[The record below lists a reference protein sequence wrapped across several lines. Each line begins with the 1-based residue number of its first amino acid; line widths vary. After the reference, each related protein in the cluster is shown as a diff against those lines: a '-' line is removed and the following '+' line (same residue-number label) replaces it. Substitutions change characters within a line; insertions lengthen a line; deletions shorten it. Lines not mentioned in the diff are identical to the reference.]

1 MSDDRT
7 AGTNPPHGDDR
18 KETAATE
25 LTALV
30 GDIGRAANRHS
41 WPTVAYAADKVR
53 ADRPGLLLALSSEAL
68 VSGLAEALPAGPSG
82 AAARP
87 TVALADLYA
96 DPLRSLHADRVLLAM
111 GCAELLGPD
120 ELAAAADLATRP
132 ADTIA
137 VVLTGAEELADAT
150 DVALVEGRF
159 LRMLD
164 DGSGAPAV
172 SGLLLWSGPQATP
185 TADGGL
191 GERLAADASR
201 LASFASAS
209 PSPTPSPSPS
219 PEDTASG
226 TTLLEREIARLLDL
240 AAEVVA
246 GRRETS
252 PGDGAGKA
260 AAAAAARSRA
270 LLDDA
275 YRDLQRVLDHEV
287 EAGCQEVE
295 AGLRTMEQDLL
306 RGLDRHLA
314 QHRDR
319 FPDRAGVDALVCEYL
334 DRGIAAY
341 AATARAA
348 IRARAARADLA
359 RVEME
364 QRIDAAYV
372 AHAMSPPDRS
382 ADAARTPLDESAWE
396 PRSGASAPG
405 RPSSGPGMPAG
416 EVLAGSV
423 LGAATGL
430 SLGGIGILLTTSAG
444 AAVGVAVHR
453 YRTEQRLGHAARHG
467 SRVVRDRVDELAAAA
482 TGAMRELGGAM
493 RTAAGAE
500 YARAV
505 AELEAEAPTGEAG
518 PPAPR
523 RAETGSATAA
533 AAELAGLRDRFAA
546 LTTRR

>member
-7 AGTNPPHGDDR
+7 AGTNPPHANDR
-18 KETAATE
+18 KETAAAE

-30 GDIGRAANRHS
+30 GDIEQAASRHG
-41 WPTVAYAADKVR
+41 WPTVACAAAKVR
-53 ADRPGLLLALSSEAL
+53 ADRPGLLLAVSCEAQ
-68 VSGLAEALPAGPSG
+68 VSGLAEALAAGRSG
-82 AAARP
+82 AAAWP
-87 TVALADLYA
+87 TVALADLHT

-132 ADTIA
+132 AGTVA
-137 VVLTGAEELADAT
+137 VVLTGAEELAGSG

-164 DGSGAPAV
+164 DGSGAPPV
-172 SGLLLWSGPQATP
+172 SGLLLWSGPQVPP

-201 LASFASAS
+201 LASFAS
-209 PSPTPSPSPS
+209 PPPLPS
-219 PEDTASG
+219 PEGTASG
-226 TTLLEREIARLLDL
+226 TALLEREVAGLLDL

-246 GRRETS
+246 GRRDAS
-252 PGDGAGKA
+252 PDEGAGRA

-275 YRDLQRVLDHEV
+275 YRDLRRVLDHGV

-295 AGLRTMEQDLL
+295 AGLRTVEQDLL

-319 FPDRAGVDALVCEYL
+319 VPDPAGVDALVCAYL

-348 IRARAARADLA
+348 IRARAAKADLA
-359 RVEME
+359 LVEME

-382 ADAARTPLDESAWE
+382 AGAARTPLDESAWE

-405 RPSSGPGMPAG
+405 RPSSRPGMPSG
-416 EVLAGSV
+416 EVLAGGV

-430 SLGGIGILLTTSAG
+430 SLGGIGILLTTGAG

-482 TGAMRELGGAM
+482 TGAMRELGRAV
-493 RTAAGAE
+493 RTAAEAE

-505 AELEAEAPTGEAG
+505 AELEARAATVEAG

-523 RAETGSATAA
+523 RAGTAGAA
-533 AAELAGLRDRFAA
+533 AAAGELADLRGRFAA
-546 LTTRR
+546 LATRR

>member
-7 AGTNPPHGDDR
+7 AGTNPPHGTDR
-18 KETAATE
+18 KENAATE

-30 GDIGRAANRHS
+30 GDLEEAADRHG
-41 WPTVAYAADKVR
+41 WPTVAHAAGTVR
-53 ADRPGLLLALSSEAL
+53 TVRPGLLLAASSEAL
-68 VSGLAEALPAGPSG
+68 ASGLAEALPAGESG

-87 TVALADLYA
+87 TVTLADLYT

-132 ADTIA
+132 AGTIA
-137 VVLTGAEELADAT
+137 VVLTGAEELAGSA

-164 DGSGAPAV
+164 DGSGAPPV

-185 TADGGL
+185 VDDEGL
-191 GERLAADASR
+191 RERLAADASR
-201 LASFASAS
+201 LASFAA
-209 PSPTPSPSPS
+209 PSPGPS

-226 TTLLEREIARLLDL
+226 TTLLEREVARLLDL
-240 AAEVVA
+240 AAEAVTA
-246 GRRETS
+246 RRGTS
-252 PGDGAGKA
+252 PDDAA
-260 AAAAAARSRA
+260 DSTAAAAAARSRSV
-270 LLDDA
+270 LDAA
-275 YRDLQRVLDHEV
+275 YRDLQRVLAHEV

-319 FPDRAGVDALVCEYL
+319 VPDRAGVDALVSAYL
-334 DRGIAAY
+334 DRGIVEY

-348 IRARAARADLA
+348 IRARAAKADLA
-359 RVEME
+359 RVELE

-382 ADAARTPLDESAWE
+382 AGAARRPLDESAWE
-396 PRSGASAPG
+396 PRSGGPAPG
-405 RPSSGPGMPAG
+405 RMSSGPGMPPG
-416 EVLAGSV
+416 EVLAGGV

-430 SLGGIGILLTTSAG
+430 SLGGIGVLLTTSAG

-467 SRVVRDRVDELAAAA
+467 SRVVRDRVDEVAAAA
-482 TGAMRELGGAM
+482 TGAMRELGGAV
-493 RTAAGAE
+493 RTAADAQ

-505 AELEAEAPTGEAG
+505 AELDAKAPTVEAG

-523 RAETGSATAA
+523 RAETGSATTG
-533 AAELAGLRDRFAA
+533 AAELADLKDRFAA

>member
-1 MSDDRT
+1 MSDGWT
-7 AGTNPPHGDDR
+7 AGTNAPHDNDR

-30 GDIGRAANRHS
+30 GDIEQAASRHS
-41 WPTVAYAADKVR
+41 WPTVAYAADRVR
-53 ADRPGLLLALSSEAL
+53 ADRPGLLLAVSSEAL
-68 VSGLAEALPAGPSG
+68 GSGLAEALPAGGSG

-87 TVALADLYA
+87 TVALADLYT

-132 ADTIA
+132 AGTIA
-137 VVLTGAEELADAT
+137 VVLTGAEELADSA

-164 DGSGAPAV
+164 DGSGAPPV

-201 LASFASAS
+201 LASFVS
-209 PSPTPSPSPS
+209 PSPSPAPAPS

-246 GRRETS
+246 GRRDTS
-252 PGDGAGKA
+252 PDDGAGKA
-260 AAAAAARSRA
+260 AAAAATRSRA
-270 LLDDA
+270 SLDDA

-319 FPDRAGVDALVCEYL
+319 VPDRAGVDALVSEYL
-334 DRGIAAY
+334 DRGITAY

-348 IRARAARADLA
+348 IRARAAKADLA

-364 QRIDAAYV
+364 HRIDAAYV
-372 AHAMSPPDRS
+372 AHAMSPPDRP
-382 ADAARTPLDESAWE
+382 AGAARLPLDESAWE

-405 RPSSGPGMPAG
+405 RPSSGSGMPAG

-493 RTAAGAE
+493 RTAAEAG

-505 AELEAEAPTGEAG
+505 AELEAKAPTVQAG

-533 AAELAGLRDRFAA
+533 AAELADLKDRFAA

>member
-7 AGTNPPHGDDR
+7 AGTNPPHDTDR
-18 KETAATE
+18 KEAAARE

-30 GDIGRAANRHS
+30 GDIEQAANRHS
-41 WPTVAYAADKVR
+41 WPTVAYAADTVR
-53 ADRPGLLLALSSEAL
+53 ADRPGLLLAFSSEAL
-68 VSGLAEALPAGPSG
+68 VSGLADALPAGGSG
-82 AAARP
+82 APARP
-87 TVALADLYA
+87 PVALADLYTE
-96 DPLRSLHADRVLLAM
+96 PLGSLHADRVLLAM

-132 ADTIA
+132 AGSVA
-137 VVLTGAEELADAT
+137 VVLTGAEELAGPG

-185 TADGGL
+185 PADAGL

-201 LASFASAS
+201 LASFVSVS
-209 PSPTPSPSPS
+209 PSPVPS
-219 PEDTASG
+219 PEDTASRS
-226 TTLLEREIARLLDL
+226 TLLEREVAHLLDL
-240 AAEVVA
+240 AAEVTA
-246 GRRETS
+246 GRRDAS
-252 PGDGAGKA
+252 RDDGAGKA

-270 LLDDA
+270 LLDEA
-275 YRDLQRVLDHEV
+275 YRDLRRVLDHEV
-287 EAGCQEVE
+287 EVGCREVE

-319 FPDRAGVDALVCEYL
+319 VPDRAGVDALVCEYL
-334 DRGIAAY
+334 DRGIAAH

-348 IRARAARADLA
+348 VRARAAKADLA

-382 ADAARTPLDESAWE
+382 SAGAARTSLDESAWE
-396 PRSGASAPG
+396 PRAGAPAAG
-405 RPSSGPGMPAG
+405 RPASGSGMPAG
-416 EVLAGSV
+416 EVLAGGV

-453 YRTEQRLGHAARHG
+453 YRTEQRLDHAARRG

-482 TGAMRELGGAM
+482 SGAMRELGGAM
-493 RTAAGAE
+493 RTAAEAE

-505 AELEAEAPTGEAG
+505 AELEAKAPTVEAG

-523 RAETGSATAA
+523 SAESASAAAA
-533 AAELAGLRDRFAA
+533 AAELADLKDRFAA

>member
-7 AGTNPPHGDDR
+7 AGTNPPHDNDR

-30 GDIGRAANRHS
+30 GDIEQAANRHS
-41 WPTVAYAADKVR
+41 WPTVACAADKVR
-53 ADRPGLLLALSSEAL
+53 ADRPGLLLAVSSEAL
-68 VSGLAEALPAGPSG
+68 VSGLAEALPAGRSG
-82 AAARP
+82 AAALP
-87 TVALADLYA
+87 TVALADLYT

-132 ADTIA
+132 AGTIA
-137 VVLTGAEELADAT
+137 VVLTGAEELADST

-164 DGSGAPAV
+164 DGSGAPPV

-201 LASFASAS
+201 LASFAS
-209 PSPTPSPSPS
+209 PSPPS

-240 AAEVVA
+240 ASEVVA
-246 GRRETS
+246 GRRDTS
-252 PGDGAGKA
+252 PDDGAGKA

-306 RGLDRHLA
+306 RGLDRHLT

-319 FPDRAGVDALVCEYL
+319 VPDRAGVDALVSEYL

-348 IRARAARADLA
+348 VRARAAKADLA

-382 ADAARTPLDESAWE
+382 AGAARTPLDESAWE

-405 RPSSGPGMPAG
+405 RPSSGSGMPAG

-430 SLGGIGILLTTSAG
+430 SLGAIGILLTTSAG

-493 RTAAGAE
+493 RTAAEAE
-500 YARAV
+500 YARTV
-505 AELEAEAPTGEAG
+505 AELEAKAPTVEAG

-523 RAETGSATAA
+523 RAEAGSATTA
-533 AAELAGLRDRFAA
+533 AAELADLKDRFAA

>member
-7 AGTNPPHGDDR
+7 AGTNPPYDNDR
-18 KETAATE
+18 KDTAATE

-30 GDIGRAANRHS
+30 GDIEQAANRHR

-53 ADRPGLLLALSSEAL
+53 ADRPGLLLAVSSEAL
-68 VSGLAEALPAGPSG
+68 VSGLAEALPAGRSG
-82 AAARP
+82 AAARH
-87 TVALADLYA
+87 TVALADLHT

-132 ADTIA
+132 AGTIA
-137 VVLTGAEELADAT
+137 VVLTGAEELADST

-164 DGSGAPAV
+164 DGSGAPPV
-172 SGLLLWSGPQATP
+172 PGLLLWSGPQATP
-185 TADGGL
+185 TTDAGL

-201 LASFASAS
+201 LASFAS
-209 PSPTPSPSPS
+209 PSPAASPSPS
-219 PEDTASG
+219 PEDTGFG
-226 TTLLEREIARLLDL
+226 TTLLEGEIAHLLDL

-246 GRRETS
+246 GRRDTS
-252 PGDGAGKA
+252 PDDGGGKA

-275 YRDLQRVLDHEV
+275 YRALQRVLDHEI

-319 FPDRAGVDALVCEYL
+319 FPDRAGVDALVTAYF

-348 IRARAARADLA
+348 IRARAAKADLA
-359 RVEME
+359 HVEM
-364 QRIDAAYV
+364 QHRIDAAYV

-382 ADAARTPLDESAWE
+382 AEATRTPLDESAWE
-396 PRSGASAPG
+396 PRSGVSAPG
-405 RPSSGPGMPAG
+405 RPSSGSGMPAG

-430 SLGGIGILLTTSAG
+430 SLGGIGILLTTGAG

-453 YRTEQRLGHAARHG
+453 YRTEQRVGHAARHG

-482 TGAMRELGGAM
+482 TGAMRELGGAV
-493 RTAAGAE
+493 RAAAEAE

-505 AELEAEAPTGEAG
+505 AELEAKAPTVDLG
-518 PPAPR
+518 PSARR
-523 RAETGSATAA
+523 RAESGSATAA
-533 AAELAGLRDRFAA
+533 AAELAELKGRFAT

>member
-1 MSDDRT
+1 MADDRT
-7 AGTNPPHGDDR
+7 AGTNPPHEHR
-18 KETAATE
+18 KETTATE
-25 LTALV
+25 LSALV
-30 GDIGRAANRHS
+30 GDIEQAANRHT
-41 WPTVAYAADKVR
+41 WPTVAYAADRVR
-53 ADRPGLLLALSSEAL
+53 ADRPGLLLAVSSEAL
-68 VSGLAEALPAGPSG
+68 ASGLAEALPAGGSRE
-82 AAARP
+82 AARP

-96 DPLRSLHADRVLLAM
+96 DPLRSLHADRVLLAL

-132 ADTIA
+132 AGTIA
-137 VVLTGAEELADAT
+137 VVLTGAGELAGAD

-164 DGSGAPAV
+164 DGSGAPPV
-172 SGLLLWSGPQATP
+172 SGLLLWAGPQAGAT
-185 TADGGL
+185 TDEGL

-201 LASFASAS
+201 LASFAS
-209 PSPTPSPSPS
+209 PSPSPS
-219 PEDTASG
+219 PEDPGSR
-226 TTLLEREIARLLDL
+226 TTLLEREVARLLDL
-240 AAEVVA
+240 ASEAVA
-246 GRRETS
+246 SRPNTS
-252 PGDGAGKA
+252 LDDGAGKA

-295 AGLRTMEQDLL
+295 AGLRTMEQNLL

-319 FPDRAGVDALVCEYL
+319 VPDRAGVDALVCEYL

-348 IRARAARADLA
+348 IRARAAKADLA
-359 RVEME
+359 RVELE
-364 QRIDAAYV
+364 QRIDAAYL
-372 AHAMSPPDRS
+372 AHAVSPPDRS
-382 ADAARTPLDESAWE
+382 AGAARTSLDESVWE
-396 PRSGASAPG
+396 PRSAGSAPG
-405 RPSSGPGMPAG
+405 RQSPGSAMPVG

-430 SLGGIGILLTTSAG
+430 SLGGFGILLTTSAG

-453 YRTEQRLGHAARHG
+453 YKTEQRLGHAARHG
-467 SRVVRDRVDELAAAA
+467 SRVVRDRVDELAGAA
-482 TGAMRELGGAM
+482 TRAMRELGRAM
-493 RTAAGAE
+493 RTAAEAE

-505 AELEAEAPTGEAG
+505 AELEAKAPTAEAR

-523 RAETGSATAA
+523 GAETGSAAAA
-533 AAELAGLRDRFAA
+533 AAELAGLKDRFAA

>member
-1 MSDDRT
+1 MSDDWT
-7 AGTNPPHGDDR
+7 AGTNAPHGDDR
-18 KETAATE
+18 KETAATG

-30 GDIGRAANRHS
+30 GDIVQAASRHS
-41 WPTVAYAADKVR
+41 WPTVAYAADQVR
-53 ADRPGLLLALSSEAL
+53 ADRPGLLLAVSSEAL
-68 VSGLAEALPAGPSG
+68 VSGLAEALPAGRSG

-87 TVALADLYA
+87 TVALADLYT
-96 DPLRSLHADRVLLAM
+96 DPLRSLHADRVLLAV

-132 ADTIA
+132 AGTIA
-137 VVLTGAEELADAT
+137 VVLTGAEELADPT
-150 DVALVEGRF
+150 DVALVEGRI

-164 DGSGAPAV
+164 DGSGAPPV

-185 TADGGL
+185 TAAGGL

-201 LASFASAS
+201 LASFA
-209 PSPTPSPSPS
+209 TPSPSPAPS

-246 GRRETS
+246 GRRDTS
-252 PGDGAGKA
+252 PDDGAGKA

-275 YRDLQRVLDHEV
+275 YRDLQRVIDHEV
-287 EAGCQEVE
+287 EAGCREVE

-319 FPDRAGVDALVCEYL
+319 FPDRAGVDALVSEYL

-348 IRARAARADLA
+348 IRARAAKADLA

-364 QRIDAAYV
+364 HRIDAAYV

-382 ADAARTPLDESAWE
+382 AGAARTPLDESAWE
-396 PRSGASAPG
+396 PRSGGPAPG
-405 RPSSGPGMPAG
+405 RPSSGSGMPAG

-493 RTAAGAE
+493 RTAARAE

-505 AELEAEAPTGEAG
+505 AELGAKAPTVEAG

-523 RAETGSATAA
+523 RAETGSASAA
-533 AAELAGLRDRFAA
+533 AAELADLKGRFAA